1 MGTRAVFLY
10 DFLNSKNAYESL
22 GMLIEQNNWMV
33 EDLIGVR
40 NEYIEKVNPLVY
52 KIEML
57 LHSMSTVNPAVRK
70 IYEKFKIEG
79 EY

>member
-1 MGTRAVFLY
+1 
-10 DFLNSKNAYESL
+10 
-22 GMLIEQNNWMV
+22 MV

-57 LHSMSTVNPAVRK
+57 LHSMSTVNAAVRK
-70 IYEKFKIEG
+70 IYEKFKI
-79 EY
+79 

>member
-1 MGTRAVFLY
+1 
-10 DFLNSKNAYESL
+10 
-22 GMLIEQNNWMV
+22 MV

-57 LHSMSTVNPAVRK
+57 LHSMSTVNAGVRK
-70 IYEKFKIEG
+70 IYEKFRI
-79 EY
+79 